1 MGVLLKFFFTENES
15 IDKVLSQ
22 LNCRPIDHLPEQF
35 DKQGRN
41 EIMAQTEI
49 LMM

>member
-1 MGVLLKFFFTENES
+1 MSFIEIFFTENES
-15 IDKVLSQ
+15 IDKVFTQ
-22 LNCRPIDHLPEQF
+22 LNCRPTDHLPEQI